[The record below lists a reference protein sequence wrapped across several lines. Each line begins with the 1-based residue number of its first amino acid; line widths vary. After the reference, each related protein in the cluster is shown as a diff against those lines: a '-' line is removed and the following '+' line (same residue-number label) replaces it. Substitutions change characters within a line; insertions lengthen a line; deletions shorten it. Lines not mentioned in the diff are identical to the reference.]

1 MKKDFGFLFRYGSNK
16 CICTTATSAIDF
28 INSIKGLKVN
38 EYCKNKVLSVFNGQK
53 VFTIATAG
61 CGMRRI
67 QVFKA
72 LAPTLEEHHAVL
84 NERVIQEE
92 ETMFNE
98 AMNALYNIKNGEY
111 QCRLYF
117 SYQSALNFYISYE
130 FKDFRVK
137 ADSPADAYRKG
148 YDLIQDLHGDK
159 LLLCIAE
166 MESHEFE
173 YDILA

>member
-1 MKKDFGFLFRYGSNK
+1 MEHNFGFLFQYGSNK
-16 CICTTATSAIDF
+16 RICTTATSAIDF

-98 AMNALYNIKNGEY
+98 AMNALYNIKKGEY

-117 SYQSALNFYISYE
+117 SYQSALTLYLSYS
-130 FKDFRVK
+130 FKDFTVK
-137 ADSPADAYRKG
+137 ADSAACAYSKG
-148 YDLIQDLHGDK
+148 YNLIQDEYGEK
-159 LLLCIAE
+159 NLLCISE
-166 MESHEFE
+166 MESQGFE
-173 YDILA
+173 YEILP